1 MLWWFEQINKRM
13 QRCILKVTKYKLVSW
28 NENRTLIRFHLA
40 GIFNLRP
47 LTIGLDIL
55 HTINS
60 FRTSS
65 SISLQLTWLCGDD
78 ADLAQLEG
86 DVETVVPHHQVVVQ
100 LAPCGGRI
108 EFKNWFHDHDSACWS
123 FHLSWPSWRR
133 PSKENSSI
141 CGENLCWMS
150 WKWPKNLSEGEIWNG
165 GSSLFALLS
174 YSLLSNHILQDCH
187 KDKHKQQE
195 NVHPVFCL
203 RLVWLVS
210 VTISFPH
217 HITFLIE
224 MQRNLPVHPKRT
236 QIITNHWM
244 FQWFFLFTSLF
255 LIRHPQ
261 QST

>member
-1 MLWWFEQINKRM
+1 MYFESYEIQI
-13 QRCILKVTKYKLVSW
+13 LVSW

-78 ADLAQLEG
+78 ADLAQLKG
-86 DVETVVPHHQVVVQ
+86 DVEAIVPHHQVVVQ

-108 EFKNWFHDHDSACWS
+108 EFKNWFYGHDSACWS
-123 FHLSWPSWRR
+123 IHLSWPSWRR
-133 PSKENSSI
+133 PSKENSSN

-187 KDKHKQQE
+187 KDKHKQQQ
-195 NVHPVFCL
+195 NVHPVFCID
-203 RLVWLVS
+203 LVVLVS
-210 VTISFPH
+210 VTQYH
-217 HITFLIE
+217 
-224 MQRNLPVHPKRT
+224 
-236 QIITNHWM
+236 
-244 FQWFFLFTSLF
+244 FFF
-255 LIRHPQ
+255 I
-261 QST
+261 